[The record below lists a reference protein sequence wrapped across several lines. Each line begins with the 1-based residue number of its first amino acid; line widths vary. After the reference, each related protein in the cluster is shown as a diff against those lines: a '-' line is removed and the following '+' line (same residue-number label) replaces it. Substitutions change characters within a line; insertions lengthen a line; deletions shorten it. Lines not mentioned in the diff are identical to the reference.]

1 VPRERTFSSNHLAR
15 RFFLP
20 LIVAVTVEMASVQA
34 QTAEARDA
42 DQYLNTS
49 YKEAMQQLPPVT
61 KEKLRNAQRAWLAF
75 VEKNSAAMKAAARAL
90 GISAARCEE
99 FEVREVEKRTQDFDY
114 SKESNA
120 PEEEKGHYQ
129 RVDADLNAVYERC
142 LTTLSPE
149 AKTALREAQ
158 RAWVAYRDANRP
170 FGLEFLAGITVRRA
184 DQLSDFYVGSTTAPA
199 TLNHPEK
206 TDPNPPDP
214 FERAR

>member
-1 VPRERTFSSNHLAR
+1 VPRERRLIS
-15 RFFLP
+15 LP
-20 LIVAVTVEMASVQA
+20 LLIAITAGLTSAQA
-34 QTAEARDA
+34 QTPARDA
-42 DQYLNTS
+42 DQNLNTN
-49 YKEAMQQLPPVT
+49 YKAAMQQLPAAT
-61 KEKLRNAQRAWLAF
+61 KEKLRTAQRAWLAF
-75 VEKNSAAMKAAARAL
+75 VEKNSAAMKVAARAL

-99 FEVREVEKRTQDFDY
+99 LEVKEVEKRAVDFDY
-114 SKESNA
+114 SKESSA
-120 PEEEKGHYQ
+120 PEEIPGHYQ

-142 LTTLSPE
+142 LTALSPE

-170 FGLEFLAGITVRRA
+170 FGLEFLAGITVRRS

-199 TLNHPEK
+199 TLNRPKK

>member
-1 VPRERTFSSNHLAR
+1 MRLAR
-15 RFFLP
+15 LLSLP
-20 LIVAVTVEMASVQA
+20 LMLVITMGLTPAQA
-34 QTAEARDA
+34 QTAAARDA
-42 DQYLNTS
+42 DQYLNTN
-49 YKEAMQQLPPVT
+49 YKAAMQQLPTAT
-61 KEKLRNAQRAWLAF
+61 KDKLRNAQRAWLSF
-75 VEKNSAAMKAAARAL
+75 VEKNNAAMKVAARAL
-90 GISAARCEE
+90 GISPARCEE
-99 FEVREVEKRTQDFDY
+99 LEVTEVEKRTQDFDY

-120 PEEEKGHYQ
+120 PEEIPGRYQ

-149 AKTALREAQ
+149 AKAALREAQ

-170 FGLEFLAGITVRRA
+170 FGLEFLAGITLRRA

-199 TLNHPEK
+199 ILNRPKK

>member
-1 VPRERTFSSNHLAR
+1 MHLAR
-15 RFFLP
+15 KFLLP
-20 LIVAVTVEMASVQA
+20 LIVAVTAGVTSAQA
-34 QTAEARDA
+34 QTAAAREADE
-42 DQYLNTS
+42 YLNTN
-49 YKEAMQQLPPVT
+49 YKAAMQQLPAAT

-75 VEKNSAAMKAAARAL
+75 VEKNSAAMKVAARAL

-99 FEVREVEKRTQDFDY
+99 LEVKEVQKRTQDFDY
-114 SKESNA
+114 SKESNP
-120 PEEEKGHYQ
+120 PEEQKGNYQ

-142 LTTLSPE
+142 LATLSPE

-158 RAWVAYRDANRP
+158 RAWVAYRDANRA

-199 TLNHPEK
+199 TVNRPKK